1 MPSDT
6 SVGQGVTQIYHY
18 RDGVRYELVQLKEVA
33 KHHKFSESYLRYLA
47 DVGEI
52 IATKIA
58 HTWFVDKRLIKK

>member
-1 MPSDT
+1 MSQDMT
-6 SVGQGVTQIYHY
+6 VGQGVTQIYHY

-33 KHHKFSESYLRYLA
+33 KNHKYSESYLRYLA

-58 HTWFVDKRLIKK
+58 NTWFVDKRLIKK